1 MTCLDSLFSFRNPSV
16 LESQSRSEAY
26 YFLFMFYGEECEA
39 QDQTSPRPQS
49 CPVGDMGPIQC
60 EIADFLVNESDD
72 AQIGKTYKGG
82 EKVKAREVIYYGSK
96 KGTGIGT
103 EVPVASILDT
113 GFR

>member
-82 EKVKAREVIYYGSK
+82 EKVRYPRYNQQNSK
-96 KGTGIGT
+96 R
-103 EVPVASILDT
+103 S
-113 GFR
+113 RS